1 MLEFLWWIFII
12 VCFVVCMAMLHTAIS
27 LIWKL
32 SDEQPDMLFNFKDSK
47 DEEEKEDRGGSL

>member
-27 LIWKL
+27 LIRKL

-47 DEEEKEDRGGSL
+47 DEEEDRGGSL